1 MPTAPQEK
9 AAATPPA
16 AAEVAATDATQRQP
30 AAARGGAAG
39 PPLRVLLVD
48 DHEEAVTALHALLE
62 IWGHEVRSALDGPS
76 ALAIARE
83 LAPQVVLLDIG
94 LPEMDGWEVARRLRR
109 RPETAAATLVALTG
123 YGQDADRARSRDAGF
138 DHHLVKPVNPQ
149 KLKERLAEWFQI
161 PPHEVA
167 SALDYTPS
175 SGRQDVEVMIRIQRP
190 DEPDHGID
198 DAERQSLELLKQR
211 LKELGVPEGQWHER
225 PPR

>member
-1 MPTAPQEK
+1 
-9 AAATPPA
+9 
-16 AAEVAATDATQRQP
+16 
-30 AAARGGAAG
+30 
-39 PPLRVLLVD
+39 
-48 DHEEAVTALHALLE
+48 
-62 IWGHEVRSALDGPS
+62 
-76 ALAIARE
+76 
-83 LAPQVVLLDIG
+83 
-94 LPEMDGWEVARRLRR
+94 
-109 RPETAAATLVALTG
+109 VALTG

-211 LKELGVPEGQWHER
+211 LKELGVPEGQWRER